1 MVVTGGN
8 TLLPGFVERLS
19 ADTVN
24 YLNSQQPN
32 LGSKLGFLAPR
43 TSAERLFAAW
53 IGGKHGQS
61 LQQKIVWLCSDS
73 TWSKNARGSPLLLLH
88 RLNRLDA
95 GDFQYILGHSVGV

>member
-1 MVVTGGN
+1 MVNNRYNTVVVTGGN

-24 YLNSQQPN
+24 LLNSQQPN

-53 IGGKHGQS
+53 IGGEHACTRD
-61 LQQKIVWLCSDS
+61 L
-73 TWSKNARGSPLLLLH
+73 
-88 RLNRLDA
+88 
-95 GDFQYILGHSVGV
+95 SVPR